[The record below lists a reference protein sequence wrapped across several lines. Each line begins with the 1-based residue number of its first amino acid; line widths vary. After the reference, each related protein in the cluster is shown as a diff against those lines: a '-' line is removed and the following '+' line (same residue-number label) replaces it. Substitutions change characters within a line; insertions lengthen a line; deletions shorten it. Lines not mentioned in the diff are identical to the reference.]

1 MRLLSSSGVQAAG
14 LKLVSEVS
22 VTFSSLMLGTEQAD
36 VEKCTTCGSLLK
48 ETKYKCELLGTPG
61 KH

>member
-1 MRLLSSSGVQAAG
+1 MRLSSSSGVRAAG
-14 LKLVSEVS
+14 LKLVSEVI
-22 VTFSSLMLGTEQAD
+22 VTGSHLMFGTEQAD

-48 ETKYKCELLGTPG
+48 ETKYKCELLRMPK